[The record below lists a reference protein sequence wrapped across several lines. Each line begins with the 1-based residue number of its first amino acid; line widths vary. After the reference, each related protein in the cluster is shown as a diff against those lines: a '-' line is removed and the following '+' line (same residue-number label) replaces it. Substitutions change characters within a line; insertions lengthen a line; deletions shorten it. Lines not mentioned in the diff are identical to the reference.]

1 MMQKLNKIPGIVWS
15 LLLMI
20 AYGIKN
26 IYDFVANAFTDAD
39 LEEIIELWQELGT
52 EMEDG
57 VILTTGLVNAVT
69 VITTVIVSLVVF
81 EIAVYIVHR
90 LLLRRG
96 CIRVNRQEF
105 KARIAFFTICACL
118 VSGVFGAICFAIPRY
133 FVGYIYTAVNMTIEV
148 AALVACFFFSAKEW
162 FFPRRYAKSYLF
174 AWIILYVYLGV
185 VYIANILLDVSSG
198 VLIADIVS
206 AVNVLVLAGLSIIP
220 YFVLRKYDLTY
231 DDPVIVSV
239 DENALNRTMDG
250 GSPSP
255 SEDKSDDNKDDKKDI
270 FKDLGL

>member
-15 LLLMI
+15 LLLMV

-39 LEEIIELWQELGT
+39 LEEIIQLWQEIGT

-57 VILTTGLVNAVT
+57 VILSTGLVNAVT
-69 VITTVIVSLVVF
+69 VITTVLVSVVIF
-81 EIAVYIVHR
+81 EIAVYLVHR

-118 VSGVFGAICFAIPRY
+118 VSGVFGAICFAIPDY
-133 FVGYIYTAVNMTIEV
+133 FVGYIYTAINMTIEV
-148 AALVACFFFSAKEW
+148 AALVTCFFFSAKEW

-174 AWIILYVYLGV
+174 AWIILYVYLAV
-185 VYIANILLDVSSG
+185 VYIANILIDVSVG
-198 VLIADIVS
+198 VYIGDIVS

-220 YFVLRKYDLTY
+220 YFVLKKYDLAY
-231 DDPVIVSV
+231 DEPTIVSV

-250 GSPSP
+250 HDDHSDGNPD
-255 SEDKSDDNKDDKKDI
+255 DKGDDKKDI

>member
-15 LLLMI
+15 FLLMI

-26 IYDFVANAFTDAD
+26 IYDFVANAFTEAD
-39 LEEIIELWQELGT
+39 LEEIIELWQEIGT
-52 EMEDG
+52 DMEDG
-57 VILTTGLVNAVT
+57 VILSTGLFNAVT
-69 VITTVIVSLVVF
+69 VITTVLVSLAVF
-81 EIAVYIVHR
+81 EVAVFIVHK

-118 VSGVFGAICFAIPRY
+118 VSGVFGAICFAIPKY
-133 FVGYIYTAVNMTIEV
+133 FVAYIYTAVNMTIEV

-198 VLIADIVS
+198 VLISDIVS
-206 AVNVLVLAGLSIIP
+206 AVNVVVLAGLSIIP
-220 YFVLRKYDLTY
+220 YFVLRKYDLAY
-231 DDPVIVSV
+231 DEPVIVSV
-239 DENALNRTMDG
+239 DEDALNGKSG
-250 GSPSP
+250 GS
-255 SEDKSDDNKDDKKDI
+255 DNRSDDGTDDNDDKKDI

>member
-15 LLLMI
+15 LLLMV

-39 LEEIIELWQELGT
+39 LEEIIQLWQEIGT

-57 VILTTGLVNAVT
+57 VILSTGLVNAVT
-69 VITTVIVSLVVF
+69 VITTVLVSVVIF

-118 VSGVFGAICFAIPRY
+118 VSGVFGAICFAIPDY
-133 FVGYIYTAVNMTIEV
+133 FVGYIYTAINMTIEV

-174 AWIILYVYLGV
+174 AWIILYVYLAV
-185 VYIANILLDVSSG
+185 VYIANILIDVSVG
-198 VLIADIVS
+198 IYIGDIVS
-206 AVNVLVLAGLSIIP
+206 AVNVVVLAGLSIIP
-220 YFVLRKYDLTY
+220 YFVLKKYDLAY
-231 DDPVIVSV
+231 DEPTIVSV

-250 GSPSP
+250 HDDSSDGNPD
-255 SEDKSDDNKDDKKDI
+255 DKGDDKKDI